1 MISFNKYRLSLR
13 LLSILLMVSLG
24 AYVKLTVANEVPS
37 HSLVIVLDASNSMWG
52 QVDGKAKIDIAR
64 SELSQLLAKPEINSQ
79 AQVLVYG
86 SQTKNS
92 CSDIKRLAE
101 ESNAEAVLKAINTIR
116 PLGRSPIGAALKQ
129 AAALVQGQGSI
140 VLISDGAESCEQ
152 DPCAIAKELKQQQP
166 ALNIYAVSV
175 NAKVNNPTLNCI
187 AENAGTELLTAN
199 SLDSLAK
206 QFLQNPNTEQMA
218 STQSGNNNEPGTLQL
233 SAGAA
238 ENQQKLAANF
248 VIYSSQGEVIDSI
261 TAKTE
266 VSKKLSPDEYE
277 VSVLWGPIKQTA
289 KLKLGSGQTLK
300 HHFNLGAL
308 GNLNLKALD
317 KAQQPV
323 DANFT
328 FYTANGD
335 HIVDR
340 LLKGKLQETL
350 VQGSY
355 KVKASFEGQTQEV
368 LLTVKPETDVE
379 HVFRFN

>member
-1 MISFNKYRLSLR
+1 MMLCNKYRLSFR
-13 LLSILLMVSLG
+13 LYSILLMVSLG
-24 AYVKLTVANEVPS
+24 AYAELTFANENNAPA
-37 HSLVIVLDASNSMWG
+37 LVMVLDASNSMWG
-52 QVDGKAKIDIAR
+52 QVNGKTKIEIAR
-64 SELSQLLAKPEINSQ
+64 TELNKLLAKPELSSQ
-79 AQVLVYG
+79 AQVMVYG
-86 SQTKNS
+86 SQSKSS
-92 CSDIKRLAE
+92 CTDIKRLD
-101 ESNAEAVLKAINTIR
+101 ESADSEALSKAINQIR

-129 AAALVQGQGSI
+129 AASNIQGQGSI
-140 VLISDGAESCEQ
+140 VLISDGTESCDQ
-152 DPCAIAKELKQQQP
+152 DPCVITKELKQQQP
-166 ALNIYAVSV
+166 GLKIYAVSLQTEKQ
-175 NAKVNNPTLNCI
+175 NQTLTCI
-187 AENAGTELLTAN
+187 AESSGTDVLSAN
-199 SLDSLAK
+199 QLDSVVP
-206 QFLQNPNTEQMA
+206 QWLQATNSPSA
-218 STQSGNNNEPGTLQL
+218 SSQSGDNHAPGTLQL
-233 SAGAA
+233 SAGATDSQA
-238 ENQQKLAANF
+238 KLAANF
-248 VIYSSQGEVIDSI
+248 IIYSSQGEVIDSI
-261 TAKTE
+261 TAKTH

-277 VSVLWGPIKQTA
+277 VSVLWGAIKQTA
-289 KLKLGSGQTLK
+289 KLKLDAGQTLN

-355 KVKASFEGQTQEV
+355 KVKASFHGQTQEV

>member
-1 MISFNKYRLSLR
+1 MMLCNKYRLSFR
-13 LLSILLMVSLG
+13 LYSVLLMVSLG
-24 AYVKLTVANEVPS
+24 AYAELTFANENNAPA
-37 HSLVIVLDASNSMWG
+37 LVIVLDASNSMWG
-52 QVDGKAKIDIAR
+52 QVNGKTKIEIAR
-64 SELSQLLAKPEINSQ
+64 TELNKLLAKPELSSQ
-79 AQVLVYG
+79 AQVMVYG
-86 SQTKNS
+86 SQSKSS
-92 CSDIKRLAE
+92 CTDIKRLD
-101 ESNAEAVLKAINTIR
+101 ESADSEALSKAINQIR

-129 AAALVQGQGSI
+129 AASNIQGQGSI
-140 VLISDGAESCEQ
+140 VLISDGTESCDQ

-166 ALNIYAVSV
+166 GLKIYAVSLQTE
-175 NAKVNNPTLNCI
+175 NQNQTLTCI
-187 AENAGTELLTAN
+187 AESSGTDVLSAN
-199 SLDSLAK
+199 QLDSVVP
-206 QFLQNPNTEQMA
+206 QWLQATNSPSA
-218 STQSGNNNEPGTLQL
+218 SSQSGDNHAPGTLQL
-233 SAGAA
+233 SAGATDSQA
-238 ENQQKLAANF
+238 KLAANF
-248 VIYSSQGEVIDSI
+248 IIYSSQGEVIDSI
-261 TAKTE
+261 TAKTH

-277 VSVLWGPIKQTA
+277 VSVLWGAIKQTA
-289 KLKLGSGQTLK
+289 KLKLDAGQTLN

-355 KVKASFEGQTQEV
+355 KVKASFHGQTQEV

>member
-1 MISFNKYRLSLR
+1 MMLCNKYRLSFR
-13 LLSILLMVSLG
+13 LYSILLMVSLG
-24 AYVKLTVANEVPS
+24 AYAELTFANENNAPA
-37 HSLVIVLDASNSMWG
+37 LVIVLDASNSMWG
-52 QVDGKAKIDIAR
+52 QVNGKTKIEIAR
-64 SELSQLLAKPEINSQ
+64 TELTKLLAKPELSSQ
-79 AQVLVYG
+79 AQVMVYG
-86 SQTKNS
+86 SQSKSS
-92 CSDIKRLAE
+92 CTDIKRLDEGAD
-101 ESNAEAVLKAINTIR
+101 SEALSKAINQIR

-129 AAALVQGQGSI
+129 AASNIQGQGSI
-140 VLISDGAESCEQ
+140 VLISDGTESCDQ

-166 ALNIYAVSV
+166 GLKIYAVSLQTE
-175 NAKVNNPTLNCI
+175 NQNQTLTCI
-187 AENAGTELLTAN
+187 AESSGTDVLSAN
-199 SLDSLAK
+199 QLDSVVP
-206 QFLQNPNTEQMA
+206 QWLQATNSPSA
-218 STQSGNNNEPGTLQL
+218 SSQSGDNHAPGTLQL
-233 SAGAA
+233 SAGATDSQA
-238 ENQQKLAANF
+238 KLAANF
-248 VIYSSQGEVIDSI
+248 IIYSSQGEVIDSI
-261 TAKTE
+261 TAKTH

-277 VSVLWGPIKQTA
+277 VSVLWGAIKQTA
-289 KLKLGSGQTLK
+289 KLKLDAGQTLN

-355 KVKASFEGQTQEV
+355 KVKASFHGQTQEV

>member
-1 MISFNKYRLSLR
+1 MMLCNKYRLSFR
-13 LLSILLMVSLG
+13 LYSVLLMVSLG
-24 AYVKLTVANEVPS
+24 AYAELTFANENNAPA
-37 HSLVIVLDASNSMWG
+37 LVIVLDASNSMWG
-52 QVDGKAKIDIAR
+52 QVNGKTKIEIAR
-64 SELSQLLAKPEINSQ
+64 TELNKLLAKPEISSQ
-79 AQVLVYG
+79 AQVMVYG
-86 SQTKNS
+86 SQSKSS
-92 CSDIKRLAE
+92 CTDIKRLD
-101 ESNAEAVLKAINTIR
+101 ESADSEALSKAINQIR

-129 AAALVQGQGSI
+129 AASNIQGQGSI
-140 VLISDGAESCEQ
+140 VLISDGTESCDQ
-152 DPCAIAKELKQQQP
+152 DPCAITKELKQQQP
-166 ALNIYAVSV
+166 GLKIYAVSLQTE
-175 NAKVNNPTLNCI
+175 NQNQTLTCI
-187 AENAGTELLTAN
+187 AESSGTDVLSAN
-199 SLDSLAK
+199 QLDSVVP
-206 QFLQNPNTEQMA
+206 QWLQATNSPSA
-218 STQSGNNNEPGTLQL
+218 SSQSGDNHAPGTLQL
-233 SAGAA
+233 SAGATD
-238 ENQQKLAANF
+238 NQAKLAANF
-248 VIYSSQGEVIDSI
+248 IIYSSQGEVIDSI
-261 TAKTE
+261 TAKTH

-277 VSVLWGPIKQTA
+277 VSVLWGAIKQTA
-289 KLKLGSGQTLK
+289 KLKLDAGQTLN

-355 KVKASFEGQTQEV
+355 KVKASFHGQTQEV

>member
-1 MISFNKYRLSLR
+1 MMLCNKYRLSFR
-13 LLSILLMVSLG
+13 LYSILLMVSLG
-24 AYVKLTVANEVPS
+24 AYAELTFANENNAPA
-37 HSLVIVLDASNSMWG
+37 LVIVLDASNSMWG
-52 QVDGKAKIDIAR
+52 QVNGKTKIEIAR
-64 SELSQLLAKPEINSQ
+64 TELNKLLAKPEISSQ
-79 AQVLVYG
+79 AQVMVYG
-86 SQTKNS
+86 SQSKSS
-92 CSDIKRLAE
+92 CTDIKRLDEGAD
-101 ESNAEAVLKAINTIR
+101 SEALSKAINQIR

-129 AAALVQGQGSI
+129 AASNIQGQGSI
-140 VLISDGAESCEQ
+140 VLISDGTESCDQ

-166 ALNIYAVSV
+166 GLKIYAVSLQTE
-175 NAKVNNPTLNCI
+175 NQNQTLTCI
-187 AENAGTELLTAN
+187 AESSGTDVLSAN
-199 SLDSLAK
+199 QLDSVVP
-206 QFLQNPNTEQMA
+206 QWLQATNSPSA
-218 STQSGNNNEPGTLQL
+218 SSQSGDNHAPGTLQL
-233 SAGAA
+233 SAGATDSQA
-238 ENQQKLAANF
+238 KLAANF
-248 VIYSSQGEVIDSI
+248 IIYSSQGEVIDSI
-261 TAKTE
+261 TAKTH

-277 VSVLWGPIKQTA
+277 VSVLWGAIKQTA
-289 KLKLGSGQTLK
+289 KLKLDAGQTLN

-355 KVKASFEGQTQEV
+355 KVKASFHGQTQEV

>member
-1 MISFNKYRLSLR
+1 MMLCNKYRLSFR
-13 LLSILLMVSLG
+13 LYSVLLMVSLG
-24 AYVKLTVANEVPS
+24 AYAELTSANENNAPA
-37 HSLVIVLDASNSMWG
+37 LVIVLDASNSMWG
-52 QVDGKAKIDIAR
+52 QVNGKTKIEIAR
-64 SELSQLLAKPEINSQ
+64 TELNKLLAKPELSSQ
-79 AQVLVYG
+79 AQVMVYG
-86 SQTKNS
+86 SQSKSS
-92 CSDIKRLAE
+92 CTDIKRLDEGAD
-101 ESNAEAVLKAINTIR
+101 SEALSKAINQIR

-129 AAALVQGQGSI
+129 AASNIQGQGSI
-140 VLISDGAESCEQ
+140 VLISDGTESCDQ

-166 ALNIYAVSV
+166 GLKIYAVSLQTE
-175 NAKVNNPTLNCI
+175 NQNQTLTCI
-187 AENAGTELLTAN
+187 AESSGTDVLSAN
-199 SLDSLAK
+199 QLDSVVP
-206 QFLQNPNTEQMA
+206 QWLQATNSPSA
-218 STQSGNNNEPGTLQL
+218 SSQSGDNHAPGTLQL
-233 SAGAA
+233 SAGATDSQA
-238 ENQQKLAANF
+238 KLAANF
-248 VIYSSQGEVIDSI
+248 IIYSSQGEVIDSI
-261 TAKTE
+261 TAKTH

-277 VSVLWGPIKQTA
+277 VSVLWGAIKQTA
-289 KLKLGSGQTLK
+289 KLKLDAGQTLN

-355 KVKASFEGQTQEV
+355 KVKASFHGQTQEV

>member
-1 MISFNKYRLSLR
+1 MLCNKYRLSFR
-13 LLSILLMVSLG
+13 LYSVLLMVSLG
-24 AYVKLTVANEVPS
+24 AYAELTSANENNAPA
-37 HSLVIVLDASNSMWG
+37 LVIVLDASNSMWG
-52 QVDGKAKIDIAR
+52 QVNGKTKIEIAR
-64 SELSQLLAKPEINSQ
+64 TELNKLLAKPEISSQ
-79 AQVLVYG
+79 AQVMVYG
-86 SQTKNS
+86 SQSKSS
-92 CSDIKRLAE
+92 CTDIKRLDEGAD
-101 ESNAEAVLKAINTIR
+101 SEALSKAINQIR

-129 AAALVQGQGSI
+129 AASNIQGQGSI
-140 VLISDGAESCEQ
+140 VLISDGTESCDQ

-166 ALNIYAVSV
+166 GLKIYAVSLQTE
-175 NAKVNNPTLNCI
+175 NQNQTLTCI
-187 AENAGTELLTAN
+187 AESSGTDVLSAN
-199 SLDSLAK
+199 QLDSVVP
-206 QFLQNPNTEQMA
+206 QWLQATNSPSA
-218 STQSGNNNEPGTLQL
+218 SSQSGDNHAPGTLQL
-233 SAGAA
+233 SAGATDSQA
-238 ENQQKLAANF
+238 KLAANF
-248 VIYSSQGEVIDSI
+248 IIYSSQGEVIDSI
-261 TAKTE
+261 TAKTH

-277 VSVLWGPIKQTA
+277 VSVLWGAIKQTA
-289 KLKLGSGQTLK
+289 KLKLDAGQTLN

-355 KVKASFEGQTQEV
+355 KVKASFHGQTQEV

>member
-1 MISFNKYRLSLR
+1 MMLCNKYRLSFR
-13 LLSILLMVSLG
+13 LYSVLLMVSLG
-24 AYVKLTVANEVPS
+24 AYAELTFANENNAPA
-37 HSLVIVLDASNSMWG
+37 LVIVLDASNSMWG
-52 QVDGKAKIDIAR
+52 QVNGKTKIEIAR
-64 SELSQLLAKPEINSQ
+64 TELNKLLAKPEISSQ
-79 AQVLVYG
+79 AQVMVYG
-86 SQTKNS
+86 SQSKSS
-92 CSDIKRLAE
+92 CTDIKRLDEGAD
-101 ESNAEAVLKAINTIR
+101 SEALSKAINQIR

-129 AAALVQGQGSI
+129 AASNIQGQGSI
-140 VLISDGAESCEQ
+140 VLISDGTESCDQ

-166 ALNIYAVSV
+166 GLKIYAVSLQTE
-175 NAKVNNPTLNCI
+175 NQNQTLTCI
-187 AENAGTELLTAN
+187 AESSGTDVLSAN
-199 SLDSLAK
+199 QLDSVVP
-206 QFLQNPNTEQMA
+206 QWLQATNSPSA
-218 STQSGNNNEPGTLQL
+218 SSQSGDNHAPGTLQL
-233 SAGAA
+233 SAGATDSQA
-238 ENQQKLAANF
+238 KLAANF
-248 VIYSSQGEVIDSI
+248 IIYSSQGEVIDSI
-261 TAKTE
+261 TAKTH

-277 VSVLWGPIKQTA
+277 VSVLWGAIKQTA
-289 KLKLGSGQTLK
+289 KLKLDAGQTLN

-355 KVKASFEGQTQEV
+355 KVKASFHGQTQEV

>member
-1 MISFNKYRLSLR
+1 MMLCNKYRLSFR
-13 LLSILLMVSLG
+13 LYSVLLMVSLG
-24 AYVKLTVANEVPS
+24 AYAELTSANENNAPA
-37 HSLVIVLDASNSMWG
+37 LVIVLDASNSMWG
-52 QVDGKAKIDIAR
+52 QVNGKTKIEIAR
-64 SELSQLLAKPEINSQ
+64 TELNKLLAKPEISSQ
-79 AQVLVYG
+79 AQVMVYG
-86 SQTKNS
+86 SQSKSS
-92 CSDIKRLAE
+92 CTDIKRLDEGAD
-101 ESNAEAVLKAINTIR
+101 SEALSKAINQIR

-129 AAALVQGQGSI
+129 AASNIQGQGSI
-140 VLISDGAESCEQ
+140 VLISDGTESCDQ

-166 ALNIYAVSV
+166 GLKIYAVSLQTE
-175 NAKVNNPTLNCI
+175 NQNQTLTCI
-187 AENAGTELLTAN
+187 AESSGTDVLSAN
-199 SLDSLAK
+199 QLDSVVP
-206 QFLQNPNTEQMA
+206 QWLQATNSPSA
-218 STQSGNNNEPGTLQL
+218 SSQSGDNHAPGTLQL
-233 SAGAA
+233 SAGATDSQA
-238 ENQQKLAANF
+238 KLAANF
-248 VIYSSQGEVIDSI
+248 IIYSSQGEVIDSI
-261 TAKTE
+261 TAKTH

-277 VSVLWGPIKQTA
+277 VSVLWGAIKQTA
-289 KLKLGSGQTLK
+289 KLKLDAGQTLN

-355 KVKASFEGQTQEV
+355 KVKASFHGQTQEV

>member
-1 MISFNKYRLSLR
+1 MMLCNKYRLSFR
-13 LLSILLMVSLG
+13 LYSILLMVSLG
-24 AYVKLTVANEVPS
+24 AYAELTFANENNAPA
-37 HSLVIVLDASNSMWG
+37 LVIVLDASNSMWG
-52 QVDGKAKIDIAR
+52 QVNGKTKIEIAR
-64 SELSQLLAKPEINSQ
+64 TELNKLLAKPELSSQ
-79 AQVLVYG
+79 AQVMVYG
-86 SQTKNS
+86 SQSKSS
-92 CSDIKRLAE
+92 CTDIKRLD
-101 ESNAEAVLKAINTIR
+101 ESADSEALSKAINQIR

-129 AAALVQGQGSI
+129 AASNIQGQGSI
-140 VLISDGAESCEQ
+140 VLISDGTESCDQ
-152 DPCAIAKELKQQQP
+152 DPCVITKELKQQQP
-166 ALNIYAVSV
+166 GLKIYAVSLQTEKQ
-175 NAKVNNPTLNCI
+175 NQTLTCI
-187 AENAGTELLTAN
+187 AESSGTDVLSATQ
-199 SLDSLAK
+199 LDSVVP
-206 QFLQNPNTEQMA
+206 QWLQATNSPSA
-218 STQSGNNNEPGTLQL
+218 SSQSGDNHAPGTLQL
-233 SAGAA
+233 SAGATDSQA
-238 ENQQKLAANF
+238 KLAANF
-248 VIYSSQGEVIDSI
+248 IIYSSQGEVIDSI
-261 TAKTE
+261 TAKTH

-277 VSVLWGPIKQTA
+277 VSVLWGAIKQTA
-289 KLKLGSGQTLK
+289 KLKLDAGQTLN

-355 KVKASFEGQTQEV
+355 KVKASFHGQTQEV

>member
-1 MISFNKYRLSLR
+1 MLFNKYRLSFR
-13 LLSILLMVSLG
+13 LYSILLMVSLG
-24 AYVKLTVANEVPS
+24 AYAELTTANESKTPA
-37 HSLVIVLDASNSMWG
+37 LVIVLDASNSMWG

-64 SELSQLLAKPEINSQ
+64 TELNKLLAKPEISSQ
-79 AQVLVYG
+79 AQLIVYG
-86 SQTKNS
+86 SQSKHS
-92 CSDIKRLAE
+92 CTDIKRLDD
-101 ESNAEAVLKAINTIR
+101 SNDAEALSKLIKQIR
-116 PLGRSPIGAALKQ
+116 PSGRSPIGAALKQ
-129 AAALVQGQGSI
+129 AATSIKDQGSI
-140 VLISDGAESCEQ
+140 LLISDGTESCDQ

-166 ALNIYAVSV
+166 NLKIYAVGLQAASSQ
-175 NAKVNNPTLNCI
+175 PTLSCI
-187 AENAGTELLTAN
+187 AESSGTTLLSANQLDSLVPQLLQTDNHQTATAN
-199 SLDSLAK
+199 S
-206 QFLQNPNTEQMA
+206 
-218 STQSGNNNEPGTLQL
+218 QSGDNQAPGTLQL

-238 ENQQKLAANF
+238 DSQAKLAANF

-266 VSKKLSPDEYE
+266 VSKTLSPDEYE

-289 KLKLGSGQTLK
+289 KLKLGTGQTLS

-355 KVKASFEGQTQEV
+355 KVKASFHGQTQEV

>member
-1 MISFNKYRLSLR
+1 
-13 LLSILLMVSLG
+13 
-24 AYVKLTVANEVPS
+24 
-37 HSLVIVLDASNSMWG
+37 MWG
-52 QVDGKAKIDIAR
+52 QVNGKTKIEIAR
-64 SELSQLLAKPEINSQ
+64 TELNKLLAKPEISSQ
-79 AQVLVYG
+79 AQVMVYG
-86 SQTKNS
+86 SQSKSS
-92 CSDIKRLAE
+92 CTDIKRLDEGAD
-101 ESNAEAVLKAINTIR
+101 SEALSKAINQIR

-129 AAALVQGQGSI
+129 AASNIQGQGSI
-140 VLISDGAESCEQ
+140 VLISDGTESCDQ

-166 ALNIYAVSV
+166 GLKIYAVSLQTE
-175 NAKVNNPTLNCI
+175 NQNQTLTCI
-187 AENAGTELLTAN
+187 AESSGTDVLSAN
-199 SLDSLAK
+199 QLDSVVP
-206 QFLQNPNTEQMA
+206 QWLQATNSPSA
-218 STQSGNNNEPGTLQL
+218 SSQSGDNHAPGTLQL
-233 SAGAA
+233 SAGATDSQA
-238 ENQQKLAANF
+238 KLAANF
-248 VIYSSQGEVIDSI
+248 IIYSSQGEVIDSI
-261 TAKTE
+261 TAKTH

-277 VSVLWGPIKQTA
+277 VSVLWGAIKQTA
-289 KLKLGSGQTLK
+289 KLKLDAGQTLN

-355 KVKASFEGQTQEV
+355 KVKASFHGQTQEV

>member
-1 MISFNKYRLSLR
+1 MMLCNKYRLSFR
-13 LLSILLMVSLG
+13 LYSILLMVSLG
-24 AYVKLTVANEVPS
+24 AYAELTFANENNAPA
-37 HSLVIVLDASNSMWG
+37 LVIVLDASNSMWG
-52 QVDGKAKIDIAR
+52 QVNGKTKIEIAR
-64 SELSQLLAKPEINSQ
+64 TELNKLLAKPELSSQ
-79 AQVLVYG
+79 AQVMVYG
-86 SQTKNS
+86 SQSKSS
-92 CSDIKRLAE
+92 CTDIKRLD
-101 ESNAEAVLKAINTIR
+101 ESADSEALSKAINQIR

-129 AAALVQGQGSI
+129 AASNIQGQGSI
-140 VLISDGAESCEQ
+140 VLISDGTESCDQ
-152 DPCAIAKELKQQQP
+152 DPCVITKELKQQQP
-166 ALNIYAVSV
+166 GLKIYAVSLQTEKQ
-175 NAKVNNPTLNCI
+175 NQTLTCI
-187 AENAGTELLTAN
+187 AESSGTDVLSAN
-199 SLDSLAK
+199 QLDSVVP
-206 QFLQNPNTEQMA
+206 QWLQATNSPSA
-218 STQSGNNNEPGTLQL
+218 SSQSGDNHAPGTLQL
-233 SAGAA
+233 SAGATDSQA
-238 ENQQKLAANF
+238 KLAANF
-248 VIYSSQGEVIDSI
+248 IIYSSQGEVIDSI
-261 TAKTE
+261 TAKTH

-277 VSVLWGPIKQTA
+277 VSVLWGAIKQTA
-289 KLKLGSGQTLK
+289 KLKLDAGQTLN

-355 KVKASFEGQTQEV
+355 KVKASFHGQTQEV

>member
-1 MISFNKYRLSLR
+1 MLCNKYRLSFR
-13 LLSILLMVSLG
+13 LYSILLMVSLG
-24 AYVKLTVANEVPS
+24 AYAELTFANENNAPA
-37 HSLVIVLDASNSMWG
+37 LVIVLDASNSMWG
-52 QVDGKAKIDIAR
+52 QVNGKTKIEIAR
-64 SELSQLLAKPEINSQ
+64 TELNKLLAKPELSSQ
-79 AQVLVYG
+79 AQVMVYG
-86 SQTKNS
+86 SQSKSS
-92 CSDIKRLAE
+92 CTDIKRLD
-101 ESNAEAVLKAINTIR
+101 ESADSEALSKAINQIR

-129 AAALVQGQGSI
+129 AASNIQGQGSI
-140 VLISDGAESCEQ
+140 VLISDGTESCDQ
-152 DPCAIAKELKQQQP
+152 DPCVITKELKQQQP
-166 ALNIYAVSV
+166 GLKIYAVSLQTEKQ
-175 NAKVNNPTLNCI
+175 NQTLTCI
-187 AENAGTELLTAN
+187 AESSGTDVLSAN
-199 SLDSLAK
+199 QLDSVVP
-206 QFLQNPNTEQMA
+206 QWLQATNSPSA
-218 STQSGNNNEPGTLQL
+218 SSQSGDNHAPGTLQL
-233 SAGAA
+233 SAGATDSQA
-238 ENQQKLAANF
+238 KLAANF
-248 VIYSSQGEVIDSI
+248 IIYSSQGEVIDSI
-261 TAKTE
+261 TAKTH

-277 VSVLWGPIKQTA
+277 VSVLWGAIKQTA
-289 KLKLGSGQTLK
+289 KLKLDAGQTLN

-355 KVKASFEGQTQEV
+355 KVKASFHGQTQEV

>member
-1 MISFNKYRLSLR
+1 MMLCNKYRLSFR
-13 LLSILLMVSLG
+13 LYSVLLMVSLG
-24 AYVKLTVANEVPS
+24 AYAELTSANENNAPA
-37 HSLVIVLDASNSMWG
+37 LVIVLDASNSMWG
-52 QVDGKAKIDIAR
+52 QVNGKTKIEIAR
-64 SELSQLLAKPEINSQ
+64 TELNKLLAKPEISSQ
-79 AQVLVYG
+79 AQVMVYG
-86 SQTKNS
+86 SQSKSS
-92 CSDIKRLAE
+92 CTDIKRLDEGAD
-101 ESNAEAVLKAINTIR
+101 SEALSKAINQIR

-129 AAALVQGQGSI
+129 AASNIQGQGSI
-140 VLISDGAESCEQ
+140 VLISDGTESCDQ
-152 DPCAIAKELKQQQP
+152 DPCVITKELKQQQP
-166 ALNIYAVSV
+166 GLKIYAVSLQTE
-175 NAKVNNPTLNCI
+175 NQNQTLTCI
-187 AENAGTELLTAN
+187 AESSGTDVLSAN
-199 SLDSLAK
+199 QLDSVVP
-206 QFLQNPNTEQMA
+206 QWLQATNSPSA
-218 STQSGNNNEPGTLQL
+218 SSQSGDNHAPGTLQL
-233 SAGAA
+233 SAGATDSQA
-238 ENQQKLAANF
+238 KLAANF
-248 VIYSSQGEVIDSI
+248 IIYSSQGEVIDSI
-261 TAKTE
+261 TAKTH

-277 VSVLWGPIKQTA
+277 VSVLWGAIKQTA
-289 KLKLGSGQTLK
+289 KLKLDAGQTLN

-355 KVKASFEGQTQEV
+355 KVKASFHGQTQEV

>member
-1 MISFNKYRLSLR
+1 MMLCNKYRLSFR
-13 LLSILLMVSLG
+13 LCSVLLMVSLG
-24 AYVKLTVANEVPS
+24 AYAELTSANENNAPA
-37 HSLVIVLDASNSMWG
+37 LVIVLDASNSMWG
-52 QVDGKAKIDIAR
+52 QVNGKTKIEIAR
-64 SELSQLLAKPEINSQ
+64 TELNKLLAKPEISSQ
-79 AQVLVYG
+79 AQVMVYG
-86 SQTKNS
+86 SQSKSS
-92 CSDIKRLAE
+92 CTDIKRLD
-101 ESNAEAVLKAINTIR
+101 ESADSEVLSQAINQIR

-129 AAALVQGQGSI
+129 AASNIQEQGSI
-140 VLISDGAESCEQ
+140 VLISDGTESCDQ
-152 DPCAIAKELKQQQP
+152 DPCAITKELKQQQP
-166 ALNIYAVSV
+166 GLKIYAVSLQTE
-175 NAKVNNPTLNCI
+175 NQNQTLTCI
-187 AENAGTELLTAN
+187 AESSGTDVLSANQLDTFLVTQLLSTNN
-199 SLDSLAK
+199 SQTTNS
-206 QFLQNPNTEQMA
+206 QV
-218 STQSGNNNEPGTLQL
+218 SNNNEPGTLQL

-238 ENQQKLAANF
+238 DNKSKLTANF
-248 VIYSSQGEVIDSI
+248 VIYSSQGEVIDTI
-261 TAKTE
+261 TEKAE
-266 VSKKLSPDEYE
+266 FSKKLSPDEYE
-277 VSVLWGPIKQTA
+277 VSVLWGAIKQTA
-289 KLKLGSGQTLK
+289 KLKLDAGQTLN

-355 KVKASFEGQTQEV
+355 KVKASFHGQTQEV

>member
-1 MISFNKYRLSLR
+1 MMLCNKYRLSFR
-13 LLSILLMVSLG
+13 LYSVLLMVSLG
-24 AYVKLTVANEVPS
+24 AYAELTSANENNAPA
-37 HSLVIVLDASNSMWG
+37 LVIVLDASNSMWG
-52 QVDGKAKIDIAR
+52 QVNGKTKIEIAR
-64 SELSQLLAKPEINSQ
+64 TELNKLLAKPEISSQ
-79 AQVLVYG
+79 AQVMVYG
-86 SQTKNS
+86 SQSKSS
-92 CSDIKRLAE
+92 CTDIKRLD
-101 ESNAEAVLKAINTIR
+101 ESADSEALSKAINQIR

-129 AAALVQGQGSI
+129 AASNIQGQGSI
-140 VLISDGAESCEQ
+140 VLISDGTESCDQ
-152 DPCAIAKELKQQQP
+152 DPCAITKELKQQQP
-166 ALNIYAVSV
+166 GLKIYAVSLQTE
-175 NAKVNNPTLNCI
+175 NQNQTLTCI
-187 AENAGTELLTAN
+187 AESSGTDVLSAN
-199 SLDSLAK
+199 QLDSVVP
-206 QFLQNPNTEQMA
+206 QWLQATNSPSA
-218 STQSGNNNEPGTLQL
+218 SSQSGDNHAPGTLQL
-233 SAGAA
+233 SAGATDSQA
-238 ENQQKLAANF
+238 KLAANF
-248 VIYSSQGEVIDSI
+248 IIYSSQGEVIDSI
-261 TAKTE
+261 TAKTH

-277 VSVLWGPIKQTA
+277 VSVLWGAIKQTA
-289 KLKLGSGQTLK
+289 KLKLDAGQTLN

-355 KVKASFEGQTQEV
+355 KVKASFHGQTQEV

>member
-1 MISFNKYRLSLR
+1 MMLCNKYRLSFR
-13 LLSILLMVSLG
+13 LYSVLLMVSLG
-24 AYVKLTVANEVPS
+24 AYAELTFANENNAPA
-37 HSLVIVLDASNSMWG
+37 LVIVLDASNSMWG
-52 QVDGKAKIDIAR
+52 QVNGKTKIEIAR
-64 SELSQLLAKPEINSQ
+64 TELNKLLAKPEISSQ
-79 AQVLVYG
+79 AQVMVYG
-86 SQTKNS
+86 SQSKSS
-92 CSDIKRLAE
+92 CTDIKRLD
-101 ESNAEAVLKAINTIR
+101 ESADSEALSKAINQIR

-129 AAALVQGQGSI
+129 AASNIQGQGSI
-140 VLISDGAESCEQ
+140 VLISDGTESCDQ

-166 ALNIYAVSV
+166 GLKIYAVSLQTE
-175 NAKVNNPTLNCI
+175 NQNQTLTCI
-187 AENAGTELLTAN
+187 AESSGTDVLSAN
-199 SLDSLAK
+199 QLDSVVP
-206 QFLQNPNTEQMA
+206 QWLQATNSPSA
-218 STQSGNNNEPGTLQL
+218 SSQSGDNHAPGTLQL
-233 SAGAA
+233 SAGATDSQA
-238 ENQQKLAANF
+238 KLAANF
-248 VIYSSQGEVIDSI
+248 IIYSSQGEVIDSI
-261 TAKTE
+261 TAKTH

-277 VSVLWGPIKQTA
+277 VSVLWGAIKQTA
-289 KLKLGSGQTLK
+289 KLKLDAGQTLN

-355 KVKASFEGQTQEV
+355 KVKASFHGQTQEV

>member
-1 MISFNKYRLSLR
+1 MMLCNKYRLSFR
-13 LLSILLMVSLG
+13 LYSILLMVSLG
-24 AYVKLTVANEVPS
+24 AYAELTSANENNAPA
-37 HSLVIVLDASNSMWG
+37 LVIVLDASNSMWG
-52 QVDGKAKIDIAR
+52 QVNGKTKIEIAR
-64 SELSQLLAKPEINSQ
+64 TELNKLLAKPEISSQ
-79 AQVLVYG
+79 AQVMVYG
-86 SQTKNS
+86 SQSKSS
-92 CSDIKRLAE
+92 CTDIKRLD
-101 ESNAEAVLKAINTIR
+101 ESADSEALSKAINQIR

-129 AAALVQGQGSI
+129 AASNIQGQGSI
-140 VLISDGAESCEQ
+140 VLISDGTESCDQ
-152 DPCAIAKELKQQQP
+152 DPCVITKELKQQQP
-166 ALNIYAVSV
+166 GLKIYAVSLQTEKQ
-175 NAKVNNPTLNCI
+175 NQTLTCI
-187 AENAGTELLTAN
+187 AESSGTDVLSAN
-199 SLDSLAK
+199 QLDSVVP
-206 QFLQNPNTEQMA
+206 QWLQATNSPSA
-218 STQSGNNNEPGTLQL
+218 SSQSGDNHAPGTLQL
-233 SAGAA
+233 SAGATDSQA
-238 ENQQKLAANF
+238 KLAANF
-248 VIYSSQGEVIDSI
+248 IIYSSQGEVIDSI
-261 TAKTE
+261 TAKTH

-277 VSVLWGPIKQTA
+277 VSVLWGAIKQTA
-289 KLKLGSGQTLK
+289 KLKLDAGQTLN

-355 KVKASFEGQTQEV
+355 KVKASFHGQTQEV

>member
-1 MISFNKYRLSLR
+1 MMLCNKYRLSFR
-13 LLSILLMVSLG
+13 LYSILLMVSLG
-24 AYVKLTVANEVPS
+24 AYAELTFANENNAPA
-37 HSLVIVLDASNSMWG
+37 LVIVLDASNSMWG
-52 QVDGKAKIDIAR
+52 QVNGKTKIEIAR
-64 SELSQLLAKPEINSQ
+64 TELNKLLAKPELSSQ
-79 AQVLVYG
+79 AQVMVYG
-86 SQTKNS
+86 SQSKSS
-92 CSDIKRLAE
+92 CTDIKRLDEGAD
-101 ESNAEAVLKAINTIR
+101 SEALSKAINQIR

-129 AAALVQGQGSI
+129 AASNIQGQGSI
-140 VLISDGAESCEQ
+140 VLISDGTESCDQ
-152 DPCAIAKELKQQQP
+152 DPCVITKELKQQQP
-166 ALNIYAVSV
+166 GLKIYAVSLQTEKQ
-175 NAKVNNPTLNCI
+175 NQTLTCI
-187 AENAGTELLTAN
+187 AESSGTDVLSAN
-199 SLDSLAK
+199 QLDSVVP
-206 QFLQNPNTEQMA
+206 QWLQATNSHSA
-218 STQSGNNNEPGTLQL
+218 SSQSGDNHAPGTLQL
-233 SAGAA
+233 SAGATDSQA
-238 ENQQKLAANF
+238 KLAANF
-248 VIYSSQGEVIDSI
+248 IIYSSQGEVIDSI
-261 TAKTE
+261 TAKTH

-277 VSVLWGPIKQTA
+277 VSVLWGAIKQTA
-289 KLKLGSGQTLK
+289 KLKLDAGQTLN

-355 KVKASFEGQTQEV
+355 KVKASFHGQTQEV